1 MAYLWQSEINSR
13 INEWL
18 IPQTWVMSP
27 EDSTNMKE
35 PSVDKRR
42 GEGRHCYDIKI
53 LNAFRM
59 NKFTSKHLNVME
71 FVPIRDQKV

>member
-35 PSVDKRR
+35 YGSDTDDGDIMLILGTVCGQK
-42 GEGRHCYDIKI
+42 EGRRTPLLWH
-53 LNAFRM
+53 
-59 NKFTSKHLNVME
+59 
-71 FVPIRDQKV
+71 